1 MSGDKGAGKIV
12 PFPFKPHGGL
22 AGGGDGPHDP
32 DMETR
37 LRRLEDSIP
46 RIEALMTRMDDR
58 LRVME
63 TDIGEMKGRTAPL
76 LTLGDKVDRLGDKVD
91 KLAIDVAEV
100 KGRVTHLP
108 STWAMITTM
117 LGGQIALAG
126 LLATILRLL
135 PPH

>member
-1 MSGDKGAGKIV
+1 MESKGAGNIISFSAKS
-12 PFPFKPHGGL
+12 PGGV

-76 LTLGDKVDRLGDKVD
+76 LTLGDKVD

>member
-1 MSGDKGAGKIV
+1 MSGEKGAGNIISFSAKS
-12 PFPFKPHGGL
+12 PGGV

-63 TDIGEMKGRTAPL
+63 TDIGEMNGRTAHL

>member
-1 MSGDKGAGKIV
+1 MERKGAGNIISFSAKS
-12 PFPFKPHGGL
+12 PGGV

-76 LTLGDKVDRLGDKVD
+76 LTLGDKVD

>member
-1 MSGDKGAGKIV
+1 
-12 PFPFKPHGGL
+12 
-22 AGGGDGPHDP
+22 
-32 DMETR
+32 
-37 LRRLEDSIP
+37 
-46 RIEALMTRMDDR
+46 
-58 LRVME
+58 ME
-63 TDIGEMKGRTAPL
+63 TDIGEMKGQTAPL
-76 LTLGDKVDRLGDKVD
+76 LTLGDKVD

>member
-76 LTLGDKVDRLGDKVD
+76 LTLGDKVD

-126 LLATILRLL
+126 LLAAILRLL
-135 PPH
+135 AQH

>member
-22 AGGGDGPHDP
+22 AGVGDGPHDP

-63 TDIGEMKGRTAPL
+63 TDIGEMKGQTAPL
-76 LTLGDKVDRLGDKVD
+76 LTLGDKVD

>member
-1 MSGDKGAGKIV
+1 MSGDKGARNIV
-12 PFPFKPHGGL
+12 SFPAKSPGGV

-76 LTLGDKVDRLGDKVD
+76 LTLGDKVD

>member
-1 MSGDKGAGKIV
+1 MSGEKGAGNIISFSAKS
-12 PFPFKPHGGL
+12 PGGV

-76 LTLGDKVDRLGDKVD
+76 LTLGDKVD